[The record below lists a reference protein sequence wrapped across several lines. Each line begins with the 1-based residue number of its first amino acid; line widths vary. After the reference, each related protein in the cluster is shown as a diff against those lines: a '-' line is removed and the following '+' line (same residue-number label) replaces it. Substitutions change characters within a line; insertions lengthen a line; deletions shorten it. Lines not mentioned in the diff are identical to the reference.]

1 PVGRYASMCE
11 KSILNIYEKDANLER
26 YFDKIYTEDIISA
39 IDKIALDIENFMKD
53 GNV

>member
-1 PVGRYASMCE
+1 
-11 KSILNIYEKDANLER
+11 
-26 YFDKIYTEDIISA
+26 KIYIEDIISA

>member
-1 PVGRYASMCE
+1 
-11 KSILNIYEKDANLER
+11 
-26 YFDKIYTEDIISA
+26 DIISA

>member
-1 PVGRYASMCE
+1 
-11 KSILNIYEKDANLER
+11 
-26 YFDKIYTEDIISA
+26 YTEDIISA